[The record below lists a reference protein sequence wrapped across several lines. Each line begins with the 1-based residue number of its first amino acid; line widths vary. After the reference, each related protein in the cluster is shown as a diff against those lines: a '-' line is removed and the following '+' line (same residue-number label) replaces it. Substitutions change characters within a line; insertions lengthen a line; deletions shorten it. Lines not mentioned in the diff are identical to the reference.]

1 MKKFLACSLLLC
13 GGWLAMPAV
22 AAQKQRTPPLAQR
35 AAAAPVAQEQVG
47 ERYALVIG
55 NAAYRNV
62 PVLRNPAND
71 SRDMCAALKQLQ
83 FHTVCLENLKTRGQ
97 IRDAIAEFVAKIKPA
112 DVALFYFAGHGVE
125 ANGENYLIPT
135 EAQIKRP
142 QDLEDDALR
151 VGLVF
156 DYLRSV
162 EARLS
167 IVMLDAC
174 RNNPFQSIRAINR
187 GGLAIPVNTPK
198 GSILIYPTAPGKTAL
213 DGDGRNGLF
222 TTHLL
227 KHIKTPGIS
236 IEEMFKR
243 VINGV
248 GDDAHRMGEE
258 QVPWLNLSFTGEFCF
273 VGCGT
278 RVSAEELQQMVDEK
292 RDIESKTMQL
302 RGELDKRQAE
312 LDAFKLRMGELQ
324 KQMDAQKSSQTLSQ
338 TELERLSRERAG
350 LLERIAQVQA
360 QGQELLRVKQEL
372 DQRQREAAARAQ
384 EVALANQRIKAL
396 ETQLT
401 LASQAPNNTADVK
414 RLEEERDR
422 MVRQQADQLAGAR
435 KDLQGLQSKLAE
447 FDGQRRELDQ
457 YKVRMAQLEEE
468 NRRKD
473 ASFQQLMAE
482 LDKRQNE
489 LKDVQ
494 VRVVTLQQQLDTSKG
509 KQLAVSQ
516 EELARLAQDRR
527 ELARQAQ
534 LLKVREDDL
543 QQARLQ
549 LAQLERSNAQAV
561 QREAEMA
568 GHRERIAQLETAL
581 AQRTGASTQDAQQL
595 DSLKQERAELLRM
608 NAALQ
613 RQQAAPSATA
623 QEVATLRQRLA
634 DYDRQ
639 QAELDN
645 YKQGLA
651 LLEKKLK
658 NAKTEAVKD
667 ATFVPPAM

>member
-1 MKKFLACSLLLC
+1 
-13 GGWLAMPAV
+13 MPAV
-22 AAQKQRTPPLAQR
+22 AAQKQRTPPPAQR
-35 AAAAPVAQEQVG
+35 VAAAPPAVQEQVG

-55 NAAYRNV
+55 NASYRNV
-62 PVLRNPAND
+62 PVLRNPGND
-71 SRDMCAALKQLQ
+71 SRDMCAVLKQLQ
-83 FHTVCLENLKTRGQ
+83 FRTVCLENLKTRGQ
-97 IRDAIAEFVAKIKPA
+97 IRDAIADFVARIKPA
-112 DVALFYFAGHGVE
+112 DVALFYFAGHGIE

-135 EAQIKRP
+135 DAQIKRP

-151 VGLVF
+151 VSLVF

-174 RNNPFQSIRAINR
+174 RNNPFQSFRAINR

-213 DGDGRNGLF
+213 DGDGKNGLF

-227 KHIKTPGIS
+227 RHIETPGIS

-248 GDDAHRMGEE
+248 GEDAQRMGEE

-278 RVSAEELQQMVDEK
+278 RVSAEDLKQMADEK
-292 RDIESKTMQL
+292 REIESKTVAL
-302 RGELDKRQAE
+302 RGELEKRQVE

-324 KQMDAQKSSQTLSQ
+324 KQMDLQKSSQTLSQ
-338 TELERLSRERAG
+338 TELERLNRERAG

-384 EVALANQRIKAL
+384 EVASANQRIMAL
-396 ETQLT
+396 ETQLK
-401 LASQAPNNTADVK
+401 LANQKPDNTVDVK
-414 RLEEERDR
+414 RLEDERDR
-422 MVRQQADQLAGAR
+422 IVRQQADQLAGAR

-447 FDGQRRELDQ
+447 FDSQRRELDQ
-457 YKVRMAQLEEE
+457 YKVQVARLEEE

-473 ASFQQLMAE
+473 ESFRQLMAE

-494 VRVVTLQQQLDTSKG
+494 TRVVTLQQQLDTTKG
-509 KQLAVSQ
+509 KQQAVSQ
-516 EELARLAQDRR
+516 EELARLAQDRN

-543 QQARLQ
+543 QKARLQ
-549 LAQLERSNAQAV
+549 LAQLERGNAQAV
-561 QREAEMA
+561 QREADMA
-568 GHRERIAQLETAL
+568 GHRERITQLEAEL
-581 AQRTGASTQDAQQL
+581 AQRAGASTLNAQQL
-595 DSLKQERAELLRM
+595 DKLKQERAELLRL
-608 NAALQ
+608 NAELQ
-613 RQQAAPSATA
+613 RQQAVPTAAA

-639 QAELDN
+639 QSELDN
-645 YKQGLA
+645 YKHSLA